1 MSGHAQFLLMIAAS
15 VAIGGVGVALMLWGS
30 VRAVSRE
37 DSRREA
43 DEWVTIRTAPR
54 FGVGPANGLDD

>member
-1 MSGHAQFLLMIAAS
+1 MSGLAQFLLMIAAS

-30 VRAVSRE
+30 VWAVSRE
-37 DSRREA
+37 DDRREA

-54 FGVGPANGLDD
+54 FGVAAADGLDD